1 MMALIYTNDK
11 SHLKETIQIKTK
23 NSRGKK
29 KTRRSNEINTQFI
42 SLMIPACSI
51 IIISHVE

>member
-23 NSRGKK
+23 DSRGKK
-29 KTRRSNEINTQFI
+29 KQEGQMRSRL
-42 SLMIPACSI
+42 SLF
-51 IIISHVE
+51 H